1 MKKIRV
7 TVTEDLWR
15 LLKKDS
21 EEFGINSN
29 RLCNYLLEKCKYSKE
44 IKLNE
49 NLEKQNKSLKKIIQF
64 DLNVM
69 NENIY
74 YDILKENNVEIEAE
88 YFRELFQ
95 IYSSKFKY
103 QRELFVFEDKVE
115 ILLESILKKK
125 KMKII
130 YLGEIYIINPY
141 FIKREEQGDE
151 NFIFSYNETL
161 EKYENFKLK
170 EIEIIT
176 LLNAEILIL
185 DKKYIENIRKN
196 FDPFL
201 GNGNIIK
208 VRLTSIG
215 ETLLKSLTNYRPK
228 LKRKEG
234 DIYYFEI
241 ASENAKLY
249 FAPFMKEAEILEPI
263 SLRKEMKKALLET
276 LEIYK

>member
-208 VRLTSIG
+208 VRLTSI
-215 ETLLKSLTNYRPK
+215 
-228 LKRKEG
+228 
-234 DIYYFEI
+234 
-241 ASENAKLY
+241 
-249 FAPFMKEAEILEPI
+249 
-263 SLRKEMKKALLET
+263 
-276 LEIYK
+276 

>member
-249 FAPFMKEAEILEPI
+249 FAPFMKEVEILEPI